1 MFIILYL
8 VFYVNK
14 NYQTFFERT
23 IIVLQVIFPNLEK
36 LKLSSINIEKIWH
49 DQYPLMLNSCSQN
62 LTNLTVETCSRLK
75 FLFSYSMVD
84 SLVRLQQLE
93 IRKCE
98 SMEAVIDTT
107 DIEINSV
114 EFPSLHHLRIV
125 DCPNLRSFISVNSS
139 EEKILHTDMQPL
151 FDEKVLF
158 LFTIFLPLI

>member
-1 MFIILYL
+1 M
-8 VFYVNK
+8 VEG
-14 NYQTFFERT
+14 TR
-23 IIVLQVIFPNLEK
+23 IVLQVIFPNLEK

-49 DQYPLMLNSCSQN
+49 NQYPLMLISCSQN
-62 LTNLTVETCSRLK
+62 LTKMTVETCSRLK
-75 FLFSYSMVD
+75 FLFSYLMVD

-107 DIEINSV
+107 GFGINSI

-125 DCPNLRSFISVNSS
+125 DCPNLRSFISVNSL

-151 FDEKVLF
+151 FDGKVFF